1 MSEVTGLRA
10 KVADLT
16 SKLSKASAAE
26 AVGGAKKKSVSFAV
40 AAPSSD
46 KGELNLD
53 HKLKVNS

>member
-1 MSEVTGLRA
+1 MSEVSGLRA

-40 AAPSSD
+40 ATPSSE
-46 KGELNLD
+46 GELNLD
-53 HKLKVNS
+53 HMLKHNS